1 MILIIQLLPADS
13 IEILAAYIAKL
24 ALPWYS
30 VCVPDECAG
39 WIVFNPKGVPF

>member
-1 MILIIQLLPADS
+1 MILIIQLLPTDS

-30 VCVPDECAG
+30 VYVPDE
-39 WIVFNPKGVPF
+39 